1 MTARLN
7 PYAEFQA
14 LVKPLIDYSDTVV
27 RMGLEKS
34 LVELVKVRASQ
45 INSCAICL
53 HMHTQEALKSG
64 ENPMRLH
71 MLDAWHES
79 PLFTDREKAAL
90 GWTDSLTRLAE
101 THAPDA
107 DYAALDAQ
115 FTKEHQVMLTLMIG
129 VINSFNKLGVGFRL
143 SHPKPVERRAA

>member
-7 PYAEFQA
+7 PYEQNLA
-14 LVKPLIDYSDTVV
+14 LVQPLIDYGNKVAG
-27 RMGLEKS
+27 MGLEKS
-34 LVELVKVRASQ
+34 LVDLVKIRASQ
-45 INSCAICL
+45 INGCAVCL
-53 HMHTQEALKSG
+53 YMHTEEALKSG
-64 ENPMRLH
+64 ESQMRLH

-79 PLFTDREKAAL
+79 PLFSDREKAAL
-90 GWTDSLTRLAE
+90 GWTDALTRLAE

-115 FTKEHQVMLTLMIG
+115 FTKEQQVMLTLMIG

-143 SHPKPVERRAA
+143 SHPKSGKRQAA